1 MMNALFCSSIRLF
14 FRTRRLLLSYLAVL
28 IISCAFLQRLLYWL
42 DTDGLAETLTNSQ
55 NLGILGFL
63 CFAFLAYEFLSMER
77 NCRLEESVCHYQRQA
92 RFRWFQVL
100 DLLILAVLLT
110 SVIFGYC
117 VFACVAEG
125 ADLSLLVPYL
135 LKCSLLNLFFVM
147 MIGLLLGV
155 LLARLC
161 TRYVA
166 YGIIFLVT
174 ALAAFL
180 GEFLAAAVSAV
191 SSSQID
197 AYPLFDLFSVCAPD
211 LNWVTD
217 AVYGVPMEGYRWDKA
232 IFWLSVLGIGC
243 VCLLSVKQ
251 GKRTGRRILCAAFAA
266 VALCSMWNYG
276 QSGNDS
282 YLLKDDSYAARTSKT
297 FDADWY
303 YYHYNEDAVI
313 REEEAAFQ
321 VESYALDFSVRRR
334 LKATATLTLSGSP
347 ENGTYYFT
355 LYHGYVVT
363 GVTDQEGNDLPYTR
377 AGDYLEVT
385 CEPVD
390 SMVISYEGTGGKYYS
405 NSQGIALPGYFAY
418 YPMAGCLALWES
430 SSSSMKVN
438 TGFEN
443 KEFTVTVDSDLNV
456 VSNLNETGDHTFSG
470 TAQTVTLIGGLVE
483 ERELNGIS
491 YLYQVMGE
499 SPYYVA
505 PSSFQTLGSLLE
517 EYRQETMSSYKVL
530 CLPETLLQANAE
542 EEKTV
547 IYFED
552 HILTDSYNEAV
563 LNRRM
568 QEWIDSH
575 SVQTEEAEHD

>member
-1 MMNALFCSSIRLF
+1 MRALLCNSIKLF
-14 FRTRRLLLSYLAVL
+14 FRSKKLLFSYLAVL
-28 IISCAFLQRLLYWL
+28 IISCAFMQRLLYWL

-77 NCRLEESVCHYQRQA
+77 SCHLEESVCHYKRQA
-92 RFRWFQVL
+92 WFRWFQVL
-100 DLLILAVLLT
+100 DLLLLAVLLT

-117 VFACVAEG
+117 VFACVTQG

-174 ALAAFL
+174 ALVAFL
-180 GEFLAAAVSAV
+180 GEFLVAAVSAV

-197 AYPLFDLFSVCAPD
+197 TYPLFDLFSICAPD

-232 IFWLSVLGIGC
+232 IFWLSVLSIGC

-251 GKRTGRRILCAAFAA
+251 GKRTGRRIVCIAFSAI
-266 VALCSMWNYG
+266 ALCSLWNYG

-282 YLLKDDSYAARTSKT
+282 YILKDDSYATRTSKT

-303 YYHYNEDAVI
+303 YYHYSEDAVI

-321 VESYALDFSVRRR
+321 VESYELDFSVRRR
-334 LKATATLTLSGSP
+334 LKATATLILSGSP
-347 ENGTYYFT
+347 ENGTYSFT

-363 GVTDQEGNDLPYTR
+363 GVTDQEGNALPYTR

-390 SMVISYEGTGGKYYS
+390 GMVISYEGTGGKYYS

-430 SSSSMKVN
+430 SSGSMKVN
-438 TGFEN
+438 TDFET
-443 KEFTVTVDSDLNV
+443 KQFTVTVESDLNV
-456 VSNLNETGDHTFSG
+456 ISNLDETGDDTFSG

>member
-1 MMNALFCSSIRLF
+1 M
-14 FRTRRLLLSYLAVL
+14 
-28 IISCAFLQRLLYWL
+28 QRLLYWL
-42 DTDGLAETLTNSQ
+42 DIDGLAETLTDSQ
-55 NLGILGFL
+55 NLGMLGFL

-77 NCRLEESVCHYQRQA
+77 SCRLEESVCHYKRQA
-92 RFRWFQVL
+92 WFRWFQVL
-100 DLLILAVLLT
+100 DLLLLAVQLT

-117 VFACVAEG
+117 VFACATQG

-147 MIGLLLGV
+147 TIGLLLGV

-161 TRYVA
+161 TRYAA
-166 YGIIFLVT
+166 YGIIFLIT
-174 ALAAFL
+174 ALVAFL

-191 SSSQID
+191 SSSQLD
-197 AYPLFDLFSVCAPD
+197 AYPLFDLFSICAPD

-232 IFWLSVLGIGC
+232 IFWLSVLSISC
-243 VCLLSVKQ
+243 VCLLSAKQ
-251 GKRTGRRILCAAFAA
+251 GKRTGRRIICVVCSAM
-266 VALCSMWNYG
+266 ALCSLWNYG

-282 YLLKDDSYAARTSKT
+282 YLLKDDSYAARTSRT

-303 YYHYNEDAVI
+303 YYHYSEDAVI

-321 VESYALDFSVRRR
+321 VESYALDFSIRRR

-347 ENGTYYFT
+347 ENGTYSFT

-363 GVTDQEGNDLPYTR
+363 GVTDQAGNDLPYTR

-385 CEPVD
+385 CAPVD
-390 SMVISYEGTGGKYYS
+390 GMVISYEGTGGKYYS

-430 SSSSMKVN
+430 SSGSMKVN
-438 TGFEN
+438 TDFET
-443 KEFTVTVDSDLNV
+443 KEFTVTVDSGLHIL
-456 VSNLNETGDHTFSG
+456 SNLDETGEHTFSG

-483 ERELNGIS
+483 ERELDGVS
-491 YLYQVMGE
+491 YLCQVMGE
-499 SPYYVA
+499 SPYYGA
-505 PSSFQTLGSLLE
+505 PNSFRTPVSLLE
-517 EYRQETMSSYKVL
+517 EYRQEPVNSYQVF
-530 CLPETLLQANAE
+530 CLPVTLLQANANE
-542 EEKTV
+542 EAAV
-547 IYFED
+547 IYFDD
-552 HILTDSYNEAV
+552 HILTDTYNETV
-563 LNRRM
+563 LMQGM

-575 SVQTEEAEHD
+575 PDQTEEAEHD